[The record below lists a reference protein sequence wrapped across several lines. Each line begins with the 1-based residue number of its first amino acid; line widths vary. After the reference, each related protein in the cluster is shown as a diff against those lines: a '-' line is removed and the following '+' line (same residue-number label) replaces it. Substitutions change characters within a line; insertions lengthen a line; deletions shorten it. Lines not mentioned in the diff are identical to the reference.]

1 MGTVYVT
8 DIEAPVSTAA
18 FVGSFMLFA
27 GKPDMELV
35 ANNPG
40 HFVIMAPQSEEW
52 AALIEECYPQA
63 KRVIRYAIRKDTRFD
78 KDLLRRNLGL
88 LPDGYEIKNIDAGLY
103 DKCLEA
109 EFSRDFVSSFKN
121 KEEFLKLG
129 RGVVV
134 VKDDKIVAGASSYS
148 RYREGIEIEVDTKES
163 ERRKKLATA
172 ACSALILNC
181 LEEGLYPSW
190 DAQNMNSVHLAE
202 KLGYEFDHE
211 YTAYEVAPAP
221 DHK

>member
-1 MGTVYVT
+1 MIYELKDTSKVEALFEGWEETLIYSCLQKVMGSVFVT
-8 DIEAPVSTAA
+8 DVEAPVSAAA

-35 ANNPG
+35 ANYPG
-40 HFVIMAPQSEEW
+40 HFVIMAPQNEEW
-52 AALIEECYPQA
+52 ASLIEVCYPQA

-88 LPDGYEIKNIDAGLY
+88 LPDGYELKNIDAGLY

-134 VKDDKIVAGASSYS
+134 VKDGEIVAGASSYS
-148 RYREGIEIEVDTKES
+148 RYMEGIEIEVDTKES

-172 ACSALILNC
+172 ACSALI
-181 LEEGLYPSW
+181 
-190 DAQNMNSVHLAE
+190 
-202 KLGYEFDHE
+202 
-211 YTAYEVAPAP
+211 
-221 DHK
+221 